1 MIKFCMKTFI
11 MISLSLFFALIL
23 FVVLGSERDEHDTF
37 KIKGNSFIEG
47 LKILHEE
54 GGDAVWTLTA
64 RKADLRESDNMA
76 DLSDVTVVVPKNG
89 LRLYADKGVY
99 DLTNKKF
106 TTQSEIKAETKDYK
120 ITTSLIDYEA
130 SSGKIKTEEMIKVDG
145 KRFKVEGKGMTVDS
159 ERKVRILK
167 DVKATFYK

>member
-1 MIKFCMKTFI
+1 MKTFI

-23 FVVLGSERDEHDTF
+23 FVVLGSDREEHETF
-37 KIKGNSFIEG
+37 KIRGNSFIEG

-76 DLSDVTVVVPKNG
+76 DLSDITVVVPKNG

-99 DLTNKKF
+99 DLTNQTF
-106 TTQSEIKAETKDYK
+106 TTESVIKAEAKDYK
-120 ITTSLIDYEA
+120 ITTSLLNYEA

>member
-1 MIKFCMKTFI
+1 
-11 MISLSLFFALIL
+11 
-23 FVVLGSERDEHDTF
+23 ETF
-37 KIKGNSFIEG
+37 KIRGNSFIEG

-76 DLSDVTVVVPKNG
+76 DLSDITVVVPKNG

-99 DLTNKKF
+99 DLTNQKF
-106 TTQSEIKAETKDYK
+106 TTESVIKAEAKDYK
-120 ITTSLIDYEA
+120 ITTSLLNYEA

>member
-1 MIKFCMKTFI
+1 MKTFI

-23 FVVLGSERDEHDTF
+23 FVVLGSDREEHETF
-37 KIKGNSFIEG
+37 KIRGNSFIEG

-76 DLSDVTVVVPKNG
+76 DLSDITVVVPKNG

-99 DLTNKKF
+99 DLTNQKF
-106 TTQSEIKAETKDYK
+106 TTQSDIKAETKDYK

-130 SSGKIKTEEMIKVDG
+130 SSGKIKTEEIIKVDG